1 MTELPLKDSAPF
13 AVRAFTPDPERKP
26 DIEQV
31 NTLLLHGGPLA
42 RKEVVHFAVR
52 DRNTGESKGNRIGFR
67 TNRKIQGHWQQE
79 AAKCFT
85 LDSDE
90 QIGRA
95 LQFMLAACRGSIP
108 GATGDFVVVPA
119 TGGATHALQRVVST
133 LSRKGRADLLAEL
146 LTQTSRTPD
155 LLDALMQQAERN
167 PLLFIEAAAT
177 LNLARYRAA
186 LAELDRLVAISNR
199 EQDFQQLLTTHPWM
213 FGSEYSEHLAGSR
226 GLTRGTQQD
235 FVLRRTTDGY
245 IEVVEIK
252 TPLGGRDLFRADP
265 SHQSHYAGA
274 ELSAAVGQVQKYIEE
289 LDAGRYE
296 IRARDGEDT
305 NKLRAKIIIGRDG
318 DEAQRQAL
326 RRFNGHLHRIEIL
339 TFDQLR
345 QTARRVVSYLEAL
358 VPRSRSEVGEG
369 DEAPF

>member
-1 MTELPLKDSAPF
+1 MTESRPKLLPPF
-13 AVRAFTPDPERKP
+13 PVRAFAPDPERKP

-52 DRNTGESKGNRIGFR
+52 DRNTGVSKGNRIGFR
-67 TNRKIQGHWQQE
+67 TNRKSQGQWQRE
-79 AAKCFT
+79 PAKCFT

-95 LQFMLAACRGSIP
+95 LHFMLAACRGSIP
-108 GATGDFVVVPA
+108 GATGEFVVVPVA
-119 TGGATHALQRVVST
+119 GADTDALQRVVNA
-133 LSRKGRADLLAEL
+133 LSREGRADLLAEL
-146 LTQTSRTPD
+146 LAQASRAPD
-155 LLDALMQQAERN
+155 LLDALMRQAERN
-167 PLLFIEAAAT
+167 PRLFVEAAAT

-186 LAELDRLVAISNR
+186 LAELDRLVASSNR
-199 EQDFQQLLTTHPWM
+199 EQDFQQLLTAHPWM
-213 FGSEYSEHLAGSR
+213 FGSEYSQHLAGSR

-265 SHQSHYAGA
+265 SHQSHFAGA

-296 IRARDGEDT
+296 IKARDGEDT
-305 NKLRAKIIIGRDG
+305 NKVRAKIIIGRDG
-318 DEAQRQAL
+318 DEAQCRAL

-339 TFDQLR
+339 TFDHLR
-345 QTARRVVSYLEAL
+345 RVAHRVVSYLETL
-358 VPRSRSEVGEG
+358 VPRSRGEVKESEE
-369 DEAPF
+369 PPL